1 MSVNVILNNGVK
13 MHIIG
18 FGLWALYSNECIQCV
33 KDAISVGYRHFD
45 TAQVYRNERE
55 VGEGIRQSKFP
66 RDQLPIYYN
75 YFFNI
80 ILFYYY
86 NLFKGF
92 ITLFVTTKTGTNGY
106 SATKRGI
113 EESLKRFGFPYFDL
127 ILVHWPQSDNIGT
140 YRAIEEAY
148 KEGKCRAIGLSN
160 FNQREFLEI
169 YNIFQTKPTVNQ
181 IETHLHFKQKKMHNF
196 LLKYNCIHESWSPF
210 GGPGGKL
217 LNDQTLKSVASKNHK
232 TPAQILLR
240 YLLHLGIVIIP
251 KTAKKSRMIE
261 NLNIFN
267 FSLSDADIKILAS
280 LDTGKGGSWP
290 YSMHEEFY

>member
-13 MHIIG
+13 MPIIG

-66 RDQLPIYYN
+66 RDQL
-75 YFFNI
+75 
-80 ILFYYY
+80 
-86 NLFKGF
+86 
-92 ITLFVTTKTGTNGY
+92 FVTTKTGTNGY

-113 EESLKRFGFPYFDL
+113 EESLKKFGFPYFDL
-127 ILVHWPQSDNIGT
+127 ILIHWPQSDNIGT
-140 YRAIEEAY
+140 YRALEEAY

-169 YNIFQTKPTVNQ
+169 YNNFQTKPTVNQ
-181 IETHLHFKQKKMHNF
+181 IETHLHFNQKKMHNF

-217 LNDQTLKSVASKNHK
+217 LNDQTLKSLASKNHK

-240 YLLHLGIVIIP
+240 YLLHLGIVVIP

-280 LDTGKGGSWP
+280 LDTEKGGSWP